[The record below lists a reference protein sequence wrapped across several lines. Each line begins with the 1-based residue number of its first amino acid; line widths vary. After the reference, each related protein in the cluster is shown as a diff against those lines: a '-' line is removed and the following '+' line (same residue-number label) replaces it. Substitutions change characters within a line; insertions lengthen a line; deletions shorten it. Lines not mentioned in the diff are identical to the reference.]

1 MTTIRHFQGL
11 ACMTTGRP
19 TEVHDQATEMDIYD
33 VMTRR
38 YDRYRHDGLAAVLTQ
53 SHDRCGKSFLLCAEL
68 QCFAEDILPSDGE

>member
-38 YDRYRHDGLAAVLTQ
+38 YDGYRHDGLAAVLTQ